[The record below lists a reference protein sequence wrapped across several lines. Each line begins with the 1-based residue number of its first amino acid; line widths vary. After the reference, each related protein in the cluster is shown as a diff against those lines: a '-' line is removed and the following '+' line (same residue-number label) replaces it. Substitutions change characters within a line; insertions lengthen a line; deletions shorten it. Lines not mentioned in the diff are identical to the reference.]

1 MSPLPPPWPI
11 LLIAL
16 PLAAAILAFAAP
28 RWNRFC
34 GLVTMA
40 GTATLLALLTGDL
53 GKQEQLLYPL
63 GGWAAEVGIGL
74 AADGLS
80 LWLLWLTALINIA
93 VGLYSPGYFQ
103 SPAHDR
109 RLTYFYPLWLVLWA
123 SLNGLLLSADLFNIY
138 VGLELLGLAAV
149 CLVSL
154 SGTAAARQ
162 AALRY
167 LLLNIFGSFCFLLG
181 VILIYRQTGSLN
193 LALFTEL
200 TTPDPLVRLALAG
213 MTLGLIIKS
222 ALFPLHFWLPP
233 AHANAPAPA
242 SALLSALVVK
252 ASLYLLLKLWLP
264 LWQHADLELFAAFQ
278 LLGGLGAA
286 AVFWGSLQALR
297 SQALKELIA
306 YSTVAQMGY
315 LFLAFPLLLGPNPQ
329 AALYGLLFILAG
341 HALAKTALF
350 LAAGTVQQYIVPT
363 PRLAPGECPSKAK
376 GQQQP
381 TAPPSNSRTGDPQAA
396 PQNPGNQDRPLLVSD
411 LRALS
416 QGLPLTA
423 ITISLAAV
431 ILMGL
436 PPSSGFIGKWYLL
449 LATMEAGQW
458 WWTLAIIGGSLLS
471 VAYLLRPVTATFSRP
486 ARHRQTAKVT
496 GQPVAVFAAP
506 LFMQWPPLLLALA
519 GILLGLFPW
528 LTLEIAGGG
537 LPAGWLPPAGTLAGG
552 GP

>member
-1 MSPLPPPWPI
+1 MNPLPPPWPI
-11 LLIAL
+11 LLIVL
-16 PLAAAILAFAAP
+16 PLVAAILAFAAP
-28 RWNRFC
+28 RRGRLFALA
-34 GLVTMA
+34 GMA
-40 GTATLLALLTGDL
+40 GVTAMLAALTYGMQ
-53 GKQEQLLYPL
+53 GQEQLLYPL
-63 GGWAAEVGIGL
+63 GGWPAELGIGL

-80 LWLLWLTALINIA
+80 LWLLWLTALVNIV
-93 VGLYSPGYFQ
+93 VGLYSPHYFTDVNPPSATGRATTPQ
-103 SPAHDR
+103 TSSANR
-109 RLTYFYPLWLVLWA
+109 RLRYFYPLWLLLWA

-181 VILIYRQTGSLN
+181 VVLIYRQTGSLN
-193 LALFTEL
+193 LALFAEL
-200 TTPDPLVRLALAG
+200 ADPDPLIRLALAF
-213 MTLGLIIKS
+213 MTLGMIVKS

-252 ASLYLLLKLWLP
+252 ASLYLVLKIWLP
-264 LWQHADLELFAAFQ
+264 LWQHADLELYAAFQ

-286 AVFWGSLQALR
+286 AIFWGSVQALR
-297 SQALKELIA
+297 SHALKELIA

-315 LFLAFPLLLGPNPQ
+315 LFLAFPLLLGPNPH

-341 HALAKTALF
+341 HALAKTAFF
-350 LAAGTVQQYIVPT
+350 LAAGIVQQYTTPP
-363 PRLAPGECPSKAK
+363 PRLAPGECPSKARTAEVT
-376 GQQQP
+376 GQK
-381 TAPPSNSRTGDPQAA
+381 
-396 PQNPGNQDRPLLVSD
+396 DRLPRALLVTD

-416 QGLPLTA
+416 QHLPLTA

-436 PPSSGFIGKWYLL
+436 PPSGGFIGKWYLL
-449 LATMEAGQW
+449 LATLDSGQW
-458 WWTLAIIGGSLLS
+458 WWTLTIVGGTLLS
-471 VAYLLRPVTATFSRP
+471 VAYLLPPITATFMRP
-486 ARHRQTAKVT
+486 ARHRQTAVVT
-496 GQPVAVFAAP
+496 GQPITVMAAP
-506 LFMQWPPLLLALA
+506 LVMQWAPLLLALA

-528 LTLEIAGGG
+528 LSLELTGGG
-537 LPAGWLPPAGTLAGG
+537 LPAGWQAPAVSVAGG
-552 GP
+552 GQP